1 MYYPDE
7 IVEDVIRQNNIVDI
21 ISPYVQLKKSGAN
34 YFGLCPFHNEKSP
47 SFSVSESKQMFYCFG
62 CGEGGN
68 ALTFLMKY
76 ENASFQEALT
86 RLAERAGITLPAVQY
101 SDDARKA
108 EEVRKRL
115 LAVNKET
122 AVYYYRLLRSEK
134 GSRARAYL
142 KSRQLGAETVR
153 NFGIGFADGASNDL
167 IRHLKE
173 AGFEDEEIL
182 NAGVAAFDEKRG
194 LHDKFWNRVIFP
206 IQDATGR
213 VIGFGGRVMGDGKP
227 KYLNSPETP
236 VFDKSRNLYGL
247 QLARRS
253 RKGWF
258 ILCEGYMD
266 VISMHQNGFPEA
278 VASLGTSFTEGQAA
292 LIRRYVKEVLLAYDS
307 DEAGTKAA
315 LRAASICK
323 KSGLKC
329 RIIRL
334 EPYKDPDEFIKQL
347 GREEFEKRIRDAGD
361 MFLFEISREQKNYR
375 MDDPASH
382 TEFYRYTARR
392 LCEFT
397 DELERDNYIKAIAG
411 RYFIKEEALRKLT
424 DSYAG
429 AGYGGGENETATAAK
444 MPGRER
450 KYSSDQGSGRK
461 DRSRLENERLLISMI
476 CDRPDLYKH
485 ISGYLSADDFTDGI
499 TRIAADR
506 VFSLA
511 PGAGNE
517 PVLASVIIGMFDTE
531 DEQKEAARLFQGKW
545 EDFVGDRDERTAV
558 NELAANVKKSAV
570 EELGFMAESDPSLL
584 FKLIEEKKKLEEL
597 QKVSL

>member
-101 SDDARKA
+101 SEDARKT
-108 EEVRKRL
+108 EEIRKRL

-142 KSRQLGAETVR
+142 KGRQLGPETVK
-153 NFGIGFADGASNDL
+153 NFGLGFADGASNDL
-167 IRHLKE
+167 IRHLRE

-206 IQDATGR
+206 IQDAAGR

-253 RKGWF
+253 RKGYL

-292 LIRRYVKEVLLAYDS
+292 LIRRYAKEVLLAYDS

-315 LRAASICK
+315 LRGAAICK

-361 MFLFEISREQKNYR
+361 MFLFEISQEQKNYR
-375 MDDPASH
+375 MDDPASR
-382 TEFYRYTARR
+382 TEFYRYIARR

-397 DELERDNYIKAIAG
+397 DELEKDNYIKAIAG
-411 RYFIKEEALRKLT
+411 RYFIKEESLRNLAA
-424 DSYAG
+424 SYAS
-429 AGYGGGENETATAAK
+429 AGYSGGENEPGT
-444 MPGRER
+444 MPKRQDKDR
-450 KYSSDQGSGRK
+450 KYTSGQGSERK
-461 DRSRLENERLLISMI
+461 DRSRLENERLLISMVS
-476 CDRPDLYKH
+476 DRPALYRN
-485 ISGYLSADDFTDGI
+485 ISGYLSPDDFDGGI
-499 TRIAADR
+499 TRITADR

-511 PGAGNE
+511 LEAGNE

-531 DEQKEAARLFQGKW
+531 EEQKEAAWLFQGKW
-545 EDFVGDRDERTAV
+545 EDYVGDKDPKTAFT
-558 NELAANVKKSAV
+558 ELVINVKKSAV
-570 EELGFMAESDPSLL
+570 EELGLQAENDPSLL
-584 FKLIEEKKKLEEL
+584 FRLIDEKKKLEEL
-597 QKVSL
+597 QKINL